1 VLRILYGYAR
11 DASGSEVAVVLLGG
25 DKTALGNTWY
35 PTNINEAEAR
45 LEQYRRKY
53 PELTPIVK
61 RGNR

>member
-1 VLRILYGYAR
+1 M
-11 DASGSEVAVVLLGG
+11 LLGG

-45 LEQYRRKY
+45 LEQYCRKY

>member
-1 VLRILYGYAR
+1 V
-11 DASGSEVAVVLLGG
+11 LGG
-25 DKTALGNTWY
+25 DKTALGNEWY

-45 LEQYRRKY
+45 LEQYCRKY